1 MDKIQEY
8 TKLIITGAAVLI
20 GVANLVIFP
29 IIDLIDPKA
38 NLIKTIVPIAIQI
51 IKAFLGQ

>member
-8 TKLIITGAAVLI
+8 TKLAITGAAVLI
-20 GVANLVIFP
+20 GLANLVIFP
-29 IIDLIDPKA
+29 IIDLIDPQA
-38 NLIKTIVPIAIQI
+38 NLLKTILPVAVEI